1 MMIFDFLIPLG
12 QGLLVTVKIAVLS
25 AILAAIIAL
34 IAGFARLSKR
44 AWIRWP
50 ATVYVEFFRSTS
62 CYVQLFWLFFAL
74 PFFGIYLDA
83 FVVGVVGIA
92 LNIGSFAT
100 EVVRAA
106 VLSVSQGQREAAI
119 ALNYT
124 PWQRMLRVIL
134 PQAMIAMLPPMSN
147 LMIELIKT
155 TPLVSLITISDL
167 TFMAHLFRTQSGQ
180 TFQAFGSILIVYFI
194 LSSGMAW
201 VFNALERRFRVGLA
215 ITTRNL

>member
-1 MMIFDFLIPLG
+1 MIFDYLIPFG
-12 QGLLVTVKIAVLS
+12 RGLLVTVEITVLS
-25 AILAAIIAL
+25 TILAAVIAV
-34 IAGFARLSKR
+34 IAGLARLSKH
-44 AWIRWP
+44 AWVRWP
-50 ATVYVEFFRSTS
+50 AAVYVEFFRSTS

-83 FVVGVVGIA
+83 FLVGIVGIA
-92 LNIGSFAT
+92 LNIGSFAS

-106 VLSVSQGQREAAI
+106 VLSVSKGQREAAI

-124 PWQRMLRVIL
+124 AWQRMRRVIL

-167 TFMAHLFRTQSGQ
+167 TFTAHLFRTQSGQ
-180 TFQAFGSILIVYFI
+180 TFQAFGSILIIYFI

-201 VFNALERRFRVGLA
+201 IFNTLERRFRKGLA
-215 ITTRNL
+215 ITARNL